1 MQTAITVAHDLDFFV
16 RGLIIGLSIAAP
28 VGPMAV
34 LCIRRALD
42 FGMHFGVASGA
53 GVALADGFYASVA
66 AFGLNAVSNTLFD
79 VQTEIRLIGGLVLAW
94 LGLRLLRS
102 ARDFQGTTQ
111 IPLAGASGAMTLATT
126 FTLTLANPM
135 TILSFTAIFAGLGLS
150 LDSDRASSA
159 LLVAGVFAGSMLW
172 WVLLTGGV
180 TLLRRRLDERWIR
193 RINTASALVILM
205 FATISVGSVIF

>member
-1 MQTAITVAHDLDFFV
+1 
-16 RGLIIGLSIAAP
+16 
-28 VGPMAV
+28 
-34 LCIRRALD
+34 
-42 FGMHFGVASGA
+42 
-53 GVALADGFYASVA
+53 
-66 AFGLNAVSNTLFD
+66 
-79 VQTEIRLIGGLVLAW
+79 
-94 LGLRLLRS
+94 
-102 ARDFQGTTQ
+102 
-111 IPLAGASGAMTLATT
+111 MTLATT